1 MTKDE
6 LRELESAPKTPFQIF
21 IDRLVCFSP
30 VIAGALALAEYYMIP
45 NLPGNESTDAYAY
58 FIGTLMAAV
67 FAVFLVS
74 FINKKVFYTLR
85 YKAPFYS
92 FIFLMFLAYDW
103 LTLKTGLLVLPYFP
117 WVDQV
122 LWAFISDR
130 AYMAEWHRQLA
141 DTALHGLLHGRGARP
156 RDGRR
161 LRLQQAYQL
170 LDRALHEAAR
180 RYSLDYVAAGRH
192 GARLDALQGQRLH
205 HRARRLVLRHYRDAD
220 GHQQHRQVVFR
231 GGAHARR

>member
-30 VIAGALALAEYYMIP
+30 VIAGALALAEYYMLP
-45 NLPGNESTDAYAY
+45 NLPGNESTDVYAY
-58 FIGTLMAAV
+58 FIGVLMAAV

-74 FINKKVFYTLR
+74 FVNKKVFYTLR

-130 AYMAEWHRQLA
+130 AYMAECTVNSLILLFTGYFTGA
-141 DTALHGLLHGRGARP
+141 GLGPRP
-156 RDGRR
+156 
-161 LRLQQAYQL
+161 
-170 LDRALHEAAR
+170 
-180 RYSLDYVAAGRH
+180 
-192 GARLDALQGQRLH
+192 
-205 HRARRLVLRHYRDAD
+205 
-220 GHQQHRQVVFR
+220 
-231 GGAHARR
+231 